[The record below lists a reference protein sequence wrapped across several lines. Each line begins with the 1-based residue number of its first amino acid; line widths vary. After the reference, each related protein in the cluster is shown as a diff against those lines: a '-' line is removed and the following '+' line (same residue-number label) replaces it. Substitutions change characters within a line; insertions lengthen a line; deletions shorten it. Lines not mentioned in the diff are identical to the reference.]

1 MENKV
6 FCKSHPSTNL
16 ISDWRAG
23 DMICPDCGTVILER
37 VIDVGSEWRTFSNND
52 NQSEDR
58 SRVGPIENKNTE
70 IVYEKKASSIFLDY
84 IDRLH
89 LDASVKNFGH
99 EIFKNLVDLDLTKN
113 RSTNLIVAV
122 CIYIAA
128 KQRDSPRTF
137 KEIEAVSE
145 LSAVCIQKYFS
156 TAVVA
161 LKKSGKII
169 YSTPNISSN
178 HHVARFCSNLNLKIS
193 VEKLA
198 NKIVNKSADMI
209 EICCKKPQS
218 VATAAIYMACILN
231 SIELNPNKLSSVAV
245 STIKNTHKIL
255 AAKLKKSDL
264 LSSS

>member
-1 MENKV
+1 
-6 FCKSHPSTNL
+6 
-16 ISDWRAG
+16 
-23 DMICPDCGTVILER
+23 VILER
-37 VIDVGSEWRTFSNND
+37 VIDVSSEWRTFANND

-70 IVYEKKASSIFLDY
+70 IVYEKQAGSIFLDY

-89 LDASVKNFGH
+89 LDASVNRCGH
-99 EIFKNLVDLDLTKN
+99 EIFKNLVDLGLTKTRN
-113 RSTNLIVAV
+113 TKLIVAV

-137 KEIEAVSE
+137 KEIETVCE

-156 TAVVA
+156 TVIVA
-161 LKKSGKII
+161 LKKAGKL
-169 YSTPNISSN
+169 NISLTNTSN
-178 HHVARFCSNLNLKIS
+178 CSNQHVARFWSKLLLKIP

-198 NKIVNKSADMI
+198 NKILNKSSDMI

-218 VATAAIYMACILN
+218 IAAASIYMACILIG
-231 SIELNPNKLSSVAV
+231 IEFNPNQISCVSGVAV

-255 AAKLKKSDL
+255 NAKLNKSDL
-264 LSSS
+264 LASS